1 MDTMTAENKNN
12 ELAWSAKDWILLGTN
27 AVIFLILFVL
37 FNERLPDVMGSHYNF
52 RGEQD
57 GTMPKWGFWLMYI
70 GVGVALP
77 AIMSVMRYADPRRDN
92 YVRFEGYF
100 YIMRWAIS
108 LFLHCVLLVVILTN
122 LDYKLPIIN
131 LVLGG
136 IGLLWMVIG
145 NRMGQLRS
153 NFFIGV
159 RTPWA
164 LTDENNWRLTHRL
177 SARLWFLA
185 GLIMFA
191 SAWFMPA
198 AWVVV
203 VLLFCVL
210 CSALIPTA
218 YSYVLHSRKNKV

>member
-1 MDTMTAENKNN
+1 MVRTQ
-12 ELAWSAKDWILLGTN
+12 LF
-27 AVIFLILFVL
+27 FLILFL
-37 FNERLPDVMGSHYNF
+37 SFNERLPDVMGSHYNLK
-52 RGEQD
+52 GEQD

-70 GVGVALP
+70 GLGVAMPTIL
-77 AIMSVMRYADPRRDN
+77 SVMRYVDPRRDN
-92 YVRFEGYF
+92 YTRFEDYF

-108 LFLHCVLLVVILTN
+108 LFLHGVLLVVILTN
-122 LDYKLPIIN
+122 LGYELPMMN
-131 LVLGG
+131 LVVGAMG
-136 IGLLWMVIG
+136 ILWLVIG

-191 SAWFMPA
+191 SAWFVPA
-198 AWVVV
+198 AWITV
-203 VLLFCVL
+203 VLLICVL
-210 CSALIPTA
+210 CSSLIPTV
-218 YSYVLHSRKNKV
+218 YSYVLHSRKKKA